1 MPKKKI
7 WNPKYC
13 IGCHTVIKFN
23 EKQASFTTGNNV
35 VFYFHEEHYKEL
47 LGRPIG
53 GRPNLWKIDIL
64 VNEVERKR
72 TLYMQEHNLSD
83 QELALVGGMKQILA
97 KMPKPM
103 QSQILPKPT
112 NRPPK
117 AHVEEFE
124 PPKDDKEFDI
134 SVIVE
139 CLTHYDY
146 PLSSKQI
153 SDFTDIP
160 RSTITWRLWER
171 CQGNDK
177 SKKEELFYVVQKVK
191 GVQYYGLID
200 NRISKAQVR
209 ALPDITLT
217 SEFVTV
223 PSIKKCEIC
232 GGVMKK
238 PAKESEIWVCP
249 DGHWVKPMG
258 KFIKHKEAEI
268 NG

>member
-1 MPKKKI
+1 MVNKKTKAG
-7 WNPKYC
+7 NPKYC
-13 IGCHTVIKFN
+13 LACHEIIKFN

-97 KMPKPM
+97 KMPKQI

-153 SDFTDIP
+153 AKHTDIP

-200 NRISKAQVR
+200 ERIQHQKKE
-209 ALPDITLT
+209 IFNEFGT
-217 SEFVTV
+217 S
-223 PSIKKCEIC
+223 PSIKKCGIC

-249 DGHWVKPMG
+249 VGHWVKPMG
-258 KFIKHKEAEI
+258 KFIKQKGAETK
-268 NG
+268 

>member
-1 MPKKKI
+1 MVNKKTKAMTS
-7 WNPKYC
+7 KYC
-13 IGCHTVIKFN
+13 IACHGVIRYGL
-23 EKQASFTTGNNV
+23 KQASFTTKNNV
-35 VFYFHEEHYKEL
+35 IFYFHEQHYKEL
-47 LGRPIG
+47 LGRTFG
-53 GRPNLWKIDIL
+53 GRLNLWKIELL

-97 KMPKPM
+97 KMPKQI
-103 QSQILPKPT
+103 QSAILPKPT

-124 PPKDDKEFDI
+124 PPKDDKDFDI

-146 PLSSKQI
+146 ALSSKQI
-153 SDFTDIP
+153 AQFTDIP
-160 RSTITWRLWER
+160 RSTVTWRLWER

-200 NRISKAQVR
+200 ERIK
-209 ALPDITLT
+209 
-217 SEFVTV
+217 
-223 PSIKKCEIC
+223 
-232 GGVMKK
+232 GG
-238 PAKESEIWVCP
+238 
-249 DGHWVKPMG
+249 
-258 KFIKHKEAEI
+258 
-268 NG
+268 